1 MHVHTRVCTH
11 THTLIYMNTE
21 HWQKACSVA
30 EVAAELREFSGE
42 MPVYILEYLKPL
54 AVALV
59 VGKVRSI
66 RHGT

>member
-1 MHVHTRVCTH
+1 M
-11 THTLIYMNTE
+11 
-21 HWQKACSVA
+21 A
-30 EVAAELREFSGE
+30 EGAAELGEFAGE

-59 VGKVRSI
+59 VGKGRSI